1 MVYLFIYNDAVG
13 NREYVKS
20 IIESISEIN
29 AWRYDMPNCFYLS
42 SDYSA
47 QELTDTILGRIGK
60 SPNRR
65 LLILEI
71 TENRQGYLPKATWQ
85 FLRDNK

>member
-13 NREYVKS
+13 NREYVKG
-20 IIESISEIN
+20 IIESLSEID

-47 QELTDTILGRIGK
+47 QELTDVILGRIGEA
-60 SPNRR
+60 PGRR
-65 LLILEI
+65 FLISEI
-71 TENRQGYLPKATWQ
+71 SENRQGFLPKATWQ
-85 FLRDNK
+85 FMRDNK